1 MRLPT
6 ARAEL
11 RATSSPSS
19 LSDASLRL
27 LARQHAFGG
36 FGVFAD
42 AAHADGWAAPACTRH
57 HVVDWNYVGAARP
70 VPNKWLLEPRED
82 GGGGGGGGGAVDQ
95 WKEWS
100 FARDERGQSFYMEQ
114 WDRLEGGGPAPVL
127 ALRAEAGAR
136 RDALLV
142 VVGDHFALV
151 RGRPA
156 DVVAAVR
163 GLGAPPGSI
172 RSCADAVDAALER
185 GERKL
190 AEALVVSLEAAHG
203 SRSAGW
209 IVADSLQPWL
219 EGRTL
224 AELLGG
230 APTVTPADGV
240 PISARWADDAVF
252 DVVESSAEGAEELGA
267 LLR

>member
-1 MRLPT
+1 M
-6 ARAEL
+6 
-11 RATSSPSS
+11 
-19 LSDASLRL
+19 
-27 LARQHAFGG
+27 
-36 FGVFAD
+36 
-42 AAHADGWAAPACTRH
+42 
-57 HVVDWNYVGAARP
+57 
-70 VPNKWLLEPRED
+70 
-82 GGGGGGGGGAVDQ
+82 
-95 WKEWS
+95 
-100 FARDERGQSFYMEQ
+100 
-114 WDRLEGGGPAPVL
+114 
-127 ALRAEAGAR
+127 
-136 RDALLV
+136 
-142 VVGDHFALV
+142 

-190 AEALVVSLEAAHG
+190 AEALVVGLEAAHG

-209 IVADSLQPWL
+209 VVADSLQPWL

-252 DVVESSAEGAEELGA
+252 DVVESSAEGAEELRA
-267 LLR
+267 LLS